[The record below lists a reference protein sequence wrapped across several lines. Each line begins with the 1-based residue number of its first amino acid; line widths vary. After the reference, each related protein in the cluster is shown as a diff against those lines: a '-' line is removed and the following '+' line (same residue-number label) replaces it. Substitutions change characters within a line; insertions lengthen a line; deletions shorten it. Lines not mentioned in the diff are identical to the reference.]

1 MPGRCASA
9 LQQYLRNDTALAF
22 GAFAGDTA
30 GSYVVLAALSMPV
43 IIGSVSLGAE
53 VGLWYYKHQLMQ
65 SAADSAALSAA
76 AAAAL
81 GESNLTTQAA
91 AIASSY
97 GVAPGT
103 NGVTLALNTPP
114 LSGPNR
120 ATAGALE
127 IVLQGPQPRFFSQ
140 FFSSQPLAVAARAV
154 AVSGHPGCVL
164 SLNASASSAINLQGT
179 NTVAL
184 NNCSLYGDSSSATAL
199 NVGGSATL
207 SAMYAAVVGGISGAS
222 NITTTLGMKSGA
234 SAAADPYANAAY
246 PPFSGCDYNNF
257 TTSITQ
263 TMAPGV
269 YCGGMTFKAG
279 ANVTL
284 SPGVYYLDQGSFQA
298 AGQSTIQGTGVT
310 LVFTSSTGKNYA
322 TATSTGGAT
331 INLTAPTTGPLAGVV
346 IFGDRGMPTSTSF
359 KFAGNGDQVFGGAV
373 YLPKGALSFS
383 GGTGGANNC
392 TQLIADT
399 INFVGVS
406 NLAINCGAYGTKQ
419 MSNLASLVE

>member
-1 MPGRCASA
+1 MSGKYASA
-9 LQQYLRNDTALAF
+9 LQQAIRNDIASSLA
-22 GAFAGDTA
+22 AFVGDTA

-43 IIGSVSLGAE
+43 IIGGVSLGAE

-91 AIASSY
+91 AIASAY
-97 GVAPGT
+97 GFVPGT
-103 NGVTLALNTPP
+103 NGVTLSVNTPP
-114 LSGPNR
+114 LAGPNQK
-120 ATAGALE
+120 TAGALE
-127 IVLQGPQPRFFSQ
+127 ILLQGPQPRFFSQ
-140 FFSSQPLAVAARAV
+140 FFGSQSLTVAARAV

-164 SLNASASSAINLQGT
+164 SLNATASSAINIQGT
-179 NTVAL
+179 NNVAL
-184 NNCSLYGDSSSATAL
+184 NNCSLYGNSNSGTAL

-207 SAMYAAVVGGISGAS
+207 SAMYASVVGGISGAS
-222 NITTTLGMKSGA
+222 NITTTLGMKAGA
-234 SAAADPYANAAY
+234 ATAADPYANAVY
-246 PPFSGCDYNNF
+246 PPFSGCDYTNF
-257 TTSITQ
+257 TTSVTQ
-263 TMAPGV
+263 IMSPGV

-359 KFAGNGDQVFGGAV
+359 KFAGNGDQIFGGAV

-399 INFVGVS
+399 VNFVGAS

-419 MSNLASLVE
+419 LSNLASLVE